1 MYLKKAQAGSA
12 PGVVWHEDGDVQ
24 EVPDDLGWQLLD
36 IPFGGFTMVEPEPEP
51 EPELDN
57 EPEPESAVE
66 PESETEETPK
76 RRGRPPLP
84 RDENG
89 EIIRD

>member
-1 MYLKKAQAGSA
+1 MYLRKAKAGSA
-12 PGVVWHEDGDVQ
+12 PGFTWHEDGEVQ
-24 EVPDDLGWQLLD
+24 EVPDDLGWELLD
-36 IPFGGFTMVEPEPEP
+36 IPFGGFTMVAEPEPEP
-51 EPELDN
+51 EVQE
-57 EPEPESAVE
+57 A
-66 PESETEETPK
+66 PK